1 MATVKENPVQY
12 EQKKRSNSRR
22 YFNKKPEGER
32 KESLP
37 TLKYGKG
44 NNFYAFQQA
53 LYRRALRDYGDLAK
67 LISLNKY
74 YEPTLD
80 LPDFSGMGLS
90 SAEQG
95 IMRQEALK
103 EHSKLIARMKLDRPK
118 LYGLILEH
126 MSVESKD
133 EVAQDADYE
142 TWHKATDPEKL
153 WQTIVKTHKVD
164 CVSNVSQVKELT
176 ARKAYQ
182 QIKQGP
188 FESLAYLPELQ
199 EYVNVG
205 ESCEYR
211 GTRTGN
217 GFLPCIRCRKVRRV
231 QNKYAQWMGSRS
243 V

>member
-1 MATVKENPVQY
+1 MATEKEKNPVQD
-12 EQKKRSNSRR
+12 EQKKRSNGRQ

-90 SAEQG
+90 LAEQA

-103 EHSKLIARMKLDRPK
+103 EHSKLITRMKLDRPK

-164 CVSNVSQVKELT
+164 CVSMGLSHYSAGLSN
-176 ARKAYQ
+176 
-182 QIKQGP
+182 
-188 FESLAYLPELQ
+188 SLGLRPKRILHE
-199 EYVNVG
+199 NF
-205 ESCEYR
+205 
-211 GTRTGN
+211 TGN
-217 GFLPCIRCRKVRRV
+217 PLLQAVTKKVIGKSPTISKNLPQKCM
-231 QNKYAQWMGSRS
+231 NS
-243 V
+243 